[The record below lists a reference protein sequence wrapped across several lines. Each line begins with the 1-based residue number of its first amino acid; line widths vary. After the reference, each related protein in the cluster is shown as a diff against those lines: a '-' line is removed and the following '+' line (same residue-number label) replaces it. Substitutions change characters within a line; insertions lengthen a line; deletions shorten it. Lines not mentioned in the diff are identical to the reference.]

1 MSDLFVMQSFT
12 WAGTDLSADE
22 PVACA
27 TEIEAA
33 KKGLAIKHRVAGVA
47 FFRIDTSASGD
58 QWTEVELLATDGD
71 VPDFEAA

>member
-1 MSDLFVMQSFT
+1 MSELFVVQAFRRS
-12 WAGTDLSADE
+12 GPDLNADE
-22 PVACA
+22 PIACT
-27 TEIEAA
+27 TEAEAA
-33 KKGLAIKHRVAGVA
+33 KRGLAMKNRVSGVA